1 MGNKRGKLHG
11 SVLGIAGVWISSAC
25 SDALREPLGAAAPVA
40 MSDADASGPA
50 SQVQTQDAE
59 TLPTMPA
66 APVAP
71 EAGAQT
77 TAGDAASLGMPVHV
91 PLISSR
97 KWARV
102 KPELDPFT
110 DRPTSVVCEDGATMA
125 EPLSGVDVFSVDT
138 GTCNY
143 ITIGQVTLA
152 DIAPGD
158 TLLARIWHF
167 ELNAP
172 EPAEAHVAV
181 HIDGVALV
189 DERVPIP
196 QAGGLIVRQMKAE
209 RAIAAGSPVY
219 FHLHNHGANSWAIT
233 EVSKLLP

>member
-1 MGNKRGKLHG
+1 MGNKTGLLHG
-11 SVLGIAGVWISSAC
+11 WIFGIAGVWISPAC
-25 SDALREPLGAAAPVA
+25 SDALREPPGEAGPVSTA
-40 MSDADASGPA
+40 DADASGPA
-50 SQVQTQDAE
+50 DQLQTQDAE
-59 TLPTMPA
+59 TQPVAPL

-77 TAGDAASLGMPVHV
+77 MAGDAASLGIPVHV

-97 KWARV
+97 KWARIT
-102 KPELDPFT
+102 PAIDPFT
-110 DRPTSVVCEDGATMA
+110 DRPASVVCEDGATMA
-125 EPLSGVDVFSVDT
+125 EPLSGVDAFSVDT

-152 DIAPGD
+152 EIAPGD

-196 QAGGLIVRQMKAE
+196 QAGGLIVR
-209 RAIAAGSPVY
+209 
-219 FHLHNHGANSWAIT
+219 
-233 EVSKLLP
+233 